1 LKIGFHHFLSCK
13 QQLNMKNKRVTL
25 DEILGLVKGIQKFIA
40 LRTTRFIYRLHT
52 AFFVAVMY
60 SFIF

>member
-1 LKIGFHHFLSCK
+1 
-13 QQLNMKNKRVTL
+13 
-25 DEILGLVKGIQKFIA
+25 VKGIQKFIA